1 MQFYDWLH
9 DWWNEAELVLVIGST
24 NCLYATQGTSKA
36 EWGNVFYLLRIFR
49 IIRFLPSLRELV
61 HTVLVSLPSLIYV
74 VELLAIWLLEFA
86 MIFYQTFPYIN
97 SGTCVNRD
105 VRFDRFF
112 PSFVFSFQVLLIPL
126 HISLLFVEYLGD
138 EFLV

>member
-1 MQFYDWLH
+1 MHCPCVQFYDWQH
-9 DWWNEAELVLVIGST
+9 DWWNMAELVLVIGST
-24 NCLYATQGTSKA
+24 ACLYATLGTSKA
-36 EWGNVFYLLRIFR
+36 EWGNVFHLLRIFR

-97 SGTCVNRD
+97 SGTCINRD

-112 PSFVFSFQVLLIPL
+112 PSFVFSFQVLTNPL
-126 HISLLFVEYLGD
+126 HCNL
-138 EFLV
+138 